1 MYHKIYYLVC
11 GIKLFS
17 HKIVNQ
23 LFSFIRISI
32 FMLIYKALLIHNF
45 SFFFSLCSISVEGC
59 IVVLGFSSRK
69 IPQILASQLL
79 PKSCALIGVSLTH
92 YQKMVNETYRS
103 SVQEIID
110 MYLED
115 FIDPHVAETFKLKDV
130 SSFELS

>member
-1 MYHKIYYLVC
+1 M
-11 GIKLFS
+11 S
-17 HKIVNQ
+17 
-23 LFSFIRISI
+23 
-32 FMLIYKALLIHNF
+32 
-45 SFFFSLCSISVEGC
+45 SISVEGC

-69 IPQILASQLL
+69 IPQILTSQLL

-130 SSFELS
+130 CSFELS